1 MSKFKVEVEVQGYE
15 VKLGLVKFS
24 VEGTKEDASEI
35 AQRIERQLSGMVQA
49 PAVMT
54 PTALTPGSGNAS
66 PKTIDAVVGIDSG
79 GTAKRKAK
87 RSSGGGSKT
96 PADDVNIV
104 HDSAKYGTPLMT
116 WTTAEKAIW
125 FLYIVNEQAN
135 VSELTAYNIAKNFN
149 KYFKASKPINSG
161 NVMTGL
167 DKDRGKGTNSTVST
181 TVTEGTAKYFLTQA
195 GIAMAQR
202 LAKGESAS
210 AVGAA

>member
-1 MSKFKVEVEVQGYE
+1 MSKFKIEVEVQGYE

-24 VEGTKEDASEI
+24 VEGTKEDAPEI
-35 AQRIERQLSGMVQA
+35 AERIERQLRGMVQA
-49 PAVMT
+49 PAVMA
-54 PTALTPGSGNAS
+54 PTALTPGNGKAS
-66 PKTIDAVVGIDSG
+66 PKTIDAVEIDSG

-87 RSSGGGSKT
+87 RSGGGGSKT
-96 PADDVNIV
+96 PADDINIV
-104 HDSAKYGTPLMT
+104 HDSAKYGTPQMT

-149 KYFKASKPINSG
+149 KYFKASKPINGG

-167 DKDRGKGTNSTVST
+167 DKERGKGTSSTVST
-181 TVTEGTAKYFLTQA
+181 TVTEGTTKYFLTQA
-195 GIAMAQR
+195 GITMAQR
-202 LAKGESAS
+202 LAKGESAT